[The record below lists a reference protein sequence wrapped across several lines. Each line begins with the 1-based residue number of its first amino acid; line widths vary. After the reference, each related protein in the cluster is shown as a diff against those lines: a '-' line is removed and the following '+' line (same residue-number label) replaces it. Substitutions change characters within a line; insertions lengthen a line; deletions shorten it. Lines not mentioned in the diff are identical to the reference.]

1 MNLSDKVCKLRLLT
15 GEEVEFN
22 LLTAESADIIYSI
35 LTNKDSVDYV
45 EQTFNIVTKN
55 RYNIDDFQAGIVL
68 LAIYTCIL
76 KSGVIRSP
84 DSLVELIENA
94 RNDIGNNIYFS
105 IFMHIVSYLPTYK
118 LSDLREMTTNEL
130 FEVFAFAEK
139 VSGKQLFDI
148 EKIKTTISNASNTKP
163 KAKKGTADITQD
175 EISLLQSIINS
186 DELKFDGMPAR

>member
-68 LAIYTCIL
+68 LAIYTCIWIW
-76 KSGVIRSP
+76 ST
-84 DSLVELIENA
+84 DWTA
-94 RNDIGNNIYFS
+94 
-105 IFMHIVSYLPTYK
+105 FMYT
-118 LSDLREMTTNEL
+118 
-130 FEVFAFAEK
+130 
-139 VSGKQLFDI
+139 
-148 EKIKTTISNASNTKP
+148 
-163 KAKKGTADITQD
+163 
-175 EISLLQSIINS
+175 
-186 DELKFDGMPAR
+186 